1 MKTINREYPE
11 KMNLLSSTKKTI
23 IASSLILIAALSLT
37 SCKNSDENS
46 EEMKN
51 PKEVTIA
58 ENNAPET
65 KIISVADAKAKTIT
79 NMQDAFNG
87 ESNATA
93 RYAAFSKKAN
103 EEGFKEI
110 ALLFKAASLAES
122 IHANNHKAVLEEMGV
137 AVQPAVIDVKVQ
149 STKEN
154 LEFAIKGETYEATT
168 MYPNFLKDANAA
180 GNQLALISLNYAY
193 KTEKKHK
200 AFYEITLAALNSKT
214 TNTLASTYFVC
225 PTCGNTYETTA
236 PKRCGISMT
245 SGEKFI
251 KINSI

>member
-1 MKTINREYPE
+1 MKTPIISFA
-11 KMNLLSSTKKTI
+11 LLFAT
-23 IASSLILIAALSLT
+23 LSFT
-37 SCKNSDENS
+37 SCKNADENNT
-46 EEMKN
+46 EMKN
-51 PKEVTIA
+51 PTESASNTKKPTETLTLAEAKE
-58 ENNAPET
+58 
-65 KIISVADAKAKTIT
+65 KTSA
-79 NMQDAFNG
+79 NLQDAFNG

-93 RYAAFSKKAN
+93 RYAAFSKKAQ
-103 EEGFKEI
+103 EEGYKEI
-110 ALLFKAASLAES
+110 ALLFKAASLAEK

-137 AVQPAVIDVKVQ
+137 VVQPATIDVKVQ

-154 LEFAIKGETYEATT
+154 LAFAIKGETYEATT

-200 AFYEITLAALNSKT
+200 EFYELALAALNSNQV
-214 TNTLASTYFVC
+214 NTLASTYFVC
-225 PTCGNTYETTA
+225 PTCGNTYQTAA

-251 KINSI
+251 TINSL

>member
-1 MKTINREYPE
+1 MKPPTEAGITNKE
-11 KMNLLSSTKKTI
+11 SSEQK
-23 IASSLILIAALSLT
+23 A
-37 SCKNSDENS
+37 
-46 EEMKN
+46 
-51 PKEVTIA
+51 
-58 ENNAPET
+58 
-65 KIISVADAKAKTIT
+65 ISVEQAKVKTVA

-93 RYAAFSKKAN
+93 RYAVFSKKAE

-110 ALLFKAASLAES
+110 ALLFKAASLAEK

-137 AVQPAVIDVKVQ
+137 VVKPAIIDVKVQ

-154 LEFAIKGETYEATT
+154 LEFAIKGEAYEAAT
-168 MYPNFLKDANAA
+168 MYPTFLKEANAA

-200 AFYEITLAALNSKT
+200 ELYVLALAALNSNKV
-214 TNTLASTYFVC
+214 NTLASTYFVC

-251 KINSI
+251 RINSL